1 MESRRIISAFA
12 VTLLVTVAGARV
24 AAADQLILKSGE
36 KVVGTIVG
44 FENGMFRVET
54 DFGIALVRRDKVAS
68 IQISD
73 SINGPTQ
80 PASSKSPPAESPV
93 QKVKQEP
100 RPAPASPPPVPL
112 IQRVKQEPRPETAS
126 AAPRVPKPEA
136 APPPRPAK
144 PPAPVSRP
152 LDEPLPAH
160 LQEHVE
166 GTTFFSDTF
175 HFSMFKPPDWKIYEG
190 VPRETGSGIM
200 AMGTENEQTL
210 LIVDRQVWS
219 GPPDLKAD
227 QVMAKLRQNYQDF
240 QRLSEETVEC
250 DGHPAMRRTFTGVL
264 DGAEWHGIA
273 LHVVKGNTVFGIIG
287 LTSAELFEFQQ
298 AVLNKIVKSFHF
310 EGPALSPAAKPGTS
324 PAP

>member
-1 MESRRIISAFA
+1 MELRRIISAFA
-12 VTLLVTVAGARV
+12 VTLLVMMGGARV
-24 AAADQLILKSGE
+24 AAADQLILKNGE

-54 DFGIALVRRDKVAS
+54 DFGIALVRKDKVAT
-68 IQISD
+68 IQITD
-73 SINGPTQ
+73 SVGAAVQ
-80 PASSKSPPAESPV
+80 PAVPKTPAAKPPREKP
-93 QKVKQEP
+93 KQEP
-100 RPAPASPPPVPL
+100 REENASTSSRPPAKEPLPPLPPPP
-112 IQRVKQEPRPETAS
+112 P
-126 AAPRVPKPEA
+126 PKPV
-136 APPPRPAK
+136 
-144 PPAPVSRP
+144 APVSRP

-166 GTTFFSDTF
+166 GTTYFSETF

-219 GPPDLKAD
+219 GPPDLKTD
-227 QVMAKLRQNYQDF
+227 QSIARLRQNYQDF

-298 AVLNKIVKSFHF
+298 AVLNKIIKSFHF
-310 EGPALSPAAKPGTS
+310 EGATSSPAAKAGAS

>member
-1 MESRRIISAFA
+1 MELRRIFSVVA

-24 AAADQLILKSGE
+24 VAADQLILKNGE
-36 KVVGTIVG
+36 KVMGTIVG

-54 DFGIALVRRDKVAS
+54 DFGIALVRKDKVAT
-68 IQISD
+68 IQITD
-73 SINGPTQ
+73 SVGAAVQ
-80 PASSKSPPAESPV
+80 SPV
-93 QKVKQEP
+93 PKTPAAKPPREKLKQEP
-100 RPAPASPPPVPL
+100 REENASTSSRPPEKEPV
-112 IQRVKQEPRPETAS
+112 RP
-126 AAPRVPKPEA
+126 P
-136 APPPRPAK
+136 PPPRPAK

-166 GTTFFSDTF
+166 GTTYFSDTF
-175 HFSMFKPPDWKIYEG
+175 RFSMFKPPDWKIYEG

-210 LIVDRQVWS
+210 LIVDLQVWS

-240 QRLSEETVEC
+240 RRLSEETVEC

-264 DGAEWHGIA
+264 DGTEWHGIA

-298 AVLNKIVKSFHF
+298 AVLNKIVRSFHF
-310 EGPALSPAAKPGTS
+310 EGPALSPAAKPGAS